1 MEDWEALAYEDEFE
15 SRYADELELLK
26 EMDDDVTV
34 KPSSH
39 TRDGP
44 RKSLVFPTPDK
55 PADTDSEKPDYK
67 ISVTQGFKRRIDEM
81 YALLSDGEESD
92 KDLLDEIENTGSQSS
107 SNQAKRARISTSS
120 ELDSRTSTH
129 TSCSTEARLPVNL
142 SPPKI
147 AVRMQQVLTRPAIGK
162 ECVALT
168 GSDGGRRVYLHLNK
182 DESMESSKI
191 DKKKSFGKRPVNLL
205 GVPFSVL
212 KETIYEQRRVKL
224 LEESKRLTNSLN
236 SVLADELMENDDMVE
251 QSLPQHADEIEK
263 SLWVDKYSPKSYVEL
278 LSDDGINRNLLS
290 WLKLWDGVVF
300 GKEKVKKKPKQEK
313 QENKYKNEKK
323 SGYKKDDDDDDWM
336 ELDATGRPVNKVAL
350 LCGPPGLGK
359 TTLAHIV
366 AQHAGYSVVE
376 MNASDDRSV
385 DVFRNKIESTTQ
397 MQSVLDSGKK
407 PNCLIIDEID
417 GAPTPAIN
425 VLLSVIKKKDSEPG
439 AQQKRKKQKKQ
450 GILSRPIICICND
463 PYVPALRLL
472 RQQAFVLTFPPTIPG
487 RLAQRLMEVS
497 KKELFQADMTTLLA
511 LCAKTENDIRSC
523 LNTLQ
528 FLRQKR
534 QNLTIDYI
542 QSATIGQKDTQKSLF
557 SLWQAIF
564 RLPRAKK
571 KRFAL
576 LAKPLNEPAPML
588 PEFNVDEQTKHDL
601 TSTAARFYNMLHLAS
616 SNGQYNKLEN
626 GIFENYLNMKFK
638 DAYLNQVV
646 SATEWLQF
654 TDLISQCLLQ
664 QQSFVLMRYQPFLSV
679 AFHMFFAAPS
689 QPKLCYPSIGY
700 ENSLKETKTQ
710 NIVSSMLTDVSPQLR
725 GSLALRKITVEL
737 LPLLLNIITPTLR
750 PVNMQLFSPSEKQ
763 QMTDLIHTMISY
775 NLTYHQE
782 RNIEGQYSYALDPKI
797 EDVVKFPGLPQHKQL
812 TYATK
817 QLIAREIDLEKM
829 RIMEKVMLRNS
840 SNSRKVEEPDNTD
853 SKDKKSAPPAGQT
866 SPVVLHL
873 KPKEIK
879 QRKNKVP
886 QAKDFFGRPI
896 AIKEC
901 DDSSHEESSSNRHSP
916 FWFKFQQGFSNAVR
930 RPIKIQDLL

>member
-1 MEDWEALAYEDEFE
+1 MEDWEALAYEDDFE
-15 SRYADELELLK
+15 SRYADELELLN
-26 EMDDDVTV
+26 ELDDDDTV
-34 KPSSH
+34 KPSH
-39 TRDGP
+39 PIHNGP

-55 PADTDSEKPDYK
+55 PGETNTEQPGYK
-67 ISVTQGFKRRIDEM
+67 SSVTQGFKRRIDEM

-92 KDLLDEIENTGSQSS
+92 NDLLDNFENTELSSLS
-107 SNQAKRARISTSS
+107 SNQAKRARISTSP
-120 ELDSRTSTH
+120 ELNTTTERH
-129 TSCSTEARLPVNL
+129 TSSSRDIRQTVN
-142 SPPKI
+142 SSVPKTV
-147 AVRMQQVLTRPAIGK
+147 VRTCQVLTRPPIGK
-162 ECVALT
+162 ESISLT

-182 DESMESSKI
+182 DESLESNKI
-191 DKKKSFGKRPVNLL
+191 DKKKCFGSRRPVNLL
-205 GVPFSVL
+205 GVPFSVI
-212 KETIYEQRRVKL
+212 KETIYEQKRIKL

-236 SVLADELMENDDMVE
+236 SALTEEVMENDDMTE
-251 QSLPQHADEIEK
+251 QEVPQDTGASEK
-263 SLWVDKYSPKSYVEL
+263 SLWVDKYSPRSYMEL

-300 GKEKVKKKPKQEK
+300 GKEKVKKKKEK
-313 QENKYKNEKK
+313 PEQKKEKK
-323 SGYKKDDDDDDWM
+323 FGYKEEDDDWM

-366 AQHAGYSVVE
+366 AQHAGYSVIE

-385 DVFRNKIESTTQ
+385 EVFRNKIESTTQ

-425 VLLSVIKKKDSEPG
+425 VLLSAIKKKDSEPG
-439 AQQKRKKQKKQ
+439 GQQKKKKQKKQ

-472 RQQAFVLTFPPTIPG
+472 RQQAFVLTFPATIPG

-497 KKELFQADMTTLLA
+497 KKELFQTDMTTLLA
-511 LCAKTENDIRSC
+511 LCEKTENDIRSC

-534 QNLTIDYI
+534 QNLTVDYI
-542 QSATIGQKDTQKSLF
+542 QSATIGQKDTQKTLF

-564 RLPRAKK
+564 RLPRPKK

-576 LAKPLNEPAPML
+576 LAKPLDDPAPML
-588 PEFNVDEQTKHDL
+588 AEFNIDDPTKHPDL
-601 TSTAARFYNMLHLAS
+601 TSSAARFYNMLHLAS
-616 SNGQYNKLEN
+616 SNGQYKKLEN

-654 TDLISQCLLQ
+654 TDLVSQCLLQ

-689 QPKLCYPSIGY
+689 QPKLSYPSIGY
-700 ENSLKETKTQ
+700 ENTLKETKTQ
-710 NIVSSMLTDVSPQLR
+710 NIVSSMLSDVSPQLR
-725 GSLALRKITVEL
+725 GNLDLRTITVEL
-737 LPLLLNIITPTLR
+737 LPLLLNIVTPTLR

-763 QMTDLIHTMISY
+763 QMVDLINTMISY

-782 RNIEGQYSYALDPKI
+782 RNIEGQYSYTLDPKI

-829 RIMEKVMLRNS
+829 RMMEKLILRNS
-840 SNSRKVEEPDNTD
+840 SKNEEPNEIEN
-853 SKDKKSAPPAGQT
+853 KDKKPVQSAGQS
-866 SPVVLHL
+866 SPVVLNL

-879 QRKNKVP
+879 PRKEKVP
-886 QAKDFFGRPI
+886 
-896 AIKEC
+896 
-901 DDSSHEESSSNRHSP
+901 
-916 FWFKFQQGFSNAVR
+916 
-930 RPIKIQDLL
+930 